1 MFEPSPTAITEVLSD
16 ENWVANLPQLLRY
29 GQRGDV
35 IQVPNAS
42 VLALAEQLMAA
53 GGMATGA
60 MTSETASGAVDNI
73 TVELTFVL
81 AP

>member
-1 MFEPSPTAITEVLSD
+1 MAITEVLND

-29 GQRGDV
+29 AQEGDV

-42 VLALAEQLMAA
+42 VLALAEQLVAA
-53 GGMATGA
+53 GAAATGL
-60 MTSETASGAVDNI
+60 E
-73 TVELTFVL
+73 FVL